1 MYIVYK
7 YYYCK
12 ATTLGRQE
20 KFQRFRLGSTHD
32 TKFNLVGLNS
42 QTTKNYTICH
52 ANISGWMLLT
62 YLEAPPR
69 LLRGLRNRLGLR
81 DLSLIRLGL
90 RERDRLLYA
99 GGLLLLGLLDFDRT
113 LLGLPDFDLLRGLGE
128 RIRRLGLLDLLRG
141 LRDFDLRFGLLDSDL
156 LAVRGLLDLLHGLLD
171 SDLFFRGLLD
181 FDLLLGLL
189 DTLLAGG
196 LLDFDLLL
204 SGLLDDLLC
213 GLLDFDLCR

>member
-32 TKFNLVGLNS
+32 TKFNLVRLNS
-42 QTTKNYTICH
+42 QTTKNYTTCH
-52 ANISGWMLLT
+52 ANISGWTLLT

-81 DLSLIRLGL
+81 DRSLIRLGL

-99 GGLLLLGLLDFDRT
+99 GLLLLGLLDFDRT

-128 RIRRLGLLDLLRG
+128 RTRRLGLFDLLRG

-156 LAVRGLLDLLHGLLD
+156 LAVRGLLDLLRGLLD
-171 SDLFFRGLLD
+171 SDLFC
-181 FDLLLGLL
+181 
-189 DTLLAGG
+189 GG